1 MMTIVSRIND
11 PSYITICC
19 TYYFIIVLHIF
30 YNYNNTK
37 SLITLTIK

>member
-1 MMTIVSRIND
+1 MTTIVNRIND
-11 PSYITICC
+11 PPYISICS